1 MSESSDSAKEGARS
15 LPFIK
20 REPDKVVSSG
30 QSEGTM
36 KVTASHVRFFRRYLQ
51 DIRGKTV
58 DESAK
63 WHEMTET
70 QLVFHMREFFAG
82 IKKQSDDV
90 VTTFTY
96 FFLTDAAFCKCERVI
111 RVTISA
117 HMTSF
122 IALSNALTFLCKH

>member
-82 IKKQSDDV
+82 IKKQSDG
-90 VTTFTY
+90 
-96 FFLTDAAFCKCERVI
+96 TDLQPSYLWNIFASVSGEDKKKKRTKMDHQGP
-111 RVTISA
+111 TIIINY
-117 HMTSF
+117 H
-122 IALSNALTFLCKH
+122 L